1 MRHRALRVPAL
12 WRAGAMTVA
21 VVVASLVLGSAG
33 AAGQQPALAPS
44 AGRADRVGG
53 PRAATGEA
61 GDRQRKL
68 DRQIA
73 QLRSQ
78 LEGSSRELVAAA
90 EKLSRARYR
99 LVTVRADLALA
110 QDRLRAAQREDD
122 AVGSRLAYARAQET
136 KAQGQLR
143 ERVEQ
148 VDAARAS
155 LGRIARQSYLSAGLP
170 GLELVLDAATPQDFA
185 DRLVATG
192 TVLRLQGNTVN
203 RIAVQQS
210 DLRARTAGLQALR
223 KQIDELKE
231 RSQAAVAVREE
242 ATDRAERIRSEQA
255 ALVAQESRA
264 TAAIEARVSQEKI
277 RLADLNVE
285 QNRLR
290 VRLAARARALRES
303 RARAERGGTAPSTSS
318 ASGDRSESSG
328 GSGGSGSSG
337 GSSGGSG
344 PLGVPVD
351 GPITSPFGPRYH
363 PILHYSRMHT
373 GVDYG
378 VGCGVPVRA
387 AAPGQVISAGR
398 AGGYGNR
405 IVVDH
410 GLVGNVGL
418 ATTYNHLSRFAVT
431 GGHVSRG
438 QVIGYVGT
446 TGLSTGC
453 HLHYEVLRDGAY
465 VDPTRY

>member
-1 MRHRALRVPAL
+1 MRHRAPRVPAL
-12 WRAGAMTVA
+12 WTMGTMTVTVIVLSTA
-21 VVVASLVLGSAG
+21 LGSAG
-33 AAGQQPALAPS
+33 AVGRQPARAHP
-44 AGRADRVGG
+44 AGRAHPVGV

-68 DRQIA
+68 DRQLA

-78 LEGSSRELVAAA
+78 LEGSSRELVTAA
-90 EKLSRARYR
+90 ENLSRARYR

-122 AVGSRLAYARAQET
+122 AVGSRLAYALAQET

-170 GLELVLDAATPQDFA
+170 GLELALDAATPQDFA

-192 TVLRLQGNTVN
+192 TVLRLQGSTVN
-203 RIAVQQS
+203 RMAVQQS

-223 KQIDELKE
+223 IQIDELKE
-231 RSQAAVAVREE
+231 RSRAAVVAREE
-242 ATDRAERIRSEQA
+242 ATDRAERVRSEQA
-255 ALVAQESRA
+255 ALVTQASRA
-264 TAAIEARVSQEKI
+264 TAAIQARVSQEKA
-277 RLADLNVE
+277 RLAELNVE

-290 VRLAARARALRES
+290 IRLAARARALRES
-303 RARAERGGTAPSTSS
+303 RARAGRAGAPPSTSS
-318 ASGDRSESSG
+318 PSGGRSGSSG
-328 GSGGSGSSG
+328 GSG

-344 PLGVPVD
+344 PLDPPVN

-410 GLVGNVGL
+410 GLVGKVGL
-418 ATTYNHLSRFAVT
+418 ATTYNHMSRFAVT